1 MSQSG
6 FSISVNIDAI
16 RRLKNALGSEKAV
29 AGIVLG
35 ELARQS
41 NIVAGEIVKDSLS
54 GQRLKRRTGNLAR
67 SVVGKAEMWNG
78 LPAIRLGV
86 FTGPSVA
93 YAGVQE
99 FGTKSYNPSS
109 PYADIR
115 PKGGRKYLAI
125 PTDDGGATTPTGR
138 ARYRSAKDMP
148 GLAFVPGLFTAKVNG
163 VETRGSAALFKGRD
177 VLQVRFEM
185 QAEGLPP
192 DENAELFQARLNRLK
207 KAYLLVRRARI
218 KPKFYLRDGLTRAL
232 PSIVAGLTARLVE
245 EIEKAGNRR

>member
-6 FSISVNIDAI
+6 FSISVNVDAI

-29 AGIVLG
+29 AGIILG

-67 SVVGKAEMWNG
+67 SVVGKADIWNG

-86 FTGPSVA
+86 FSGPAVA

-99 FGTKSYNPSS
+99 YGTKSYNPSS

-138 ARYRSAKDMP
+138 AKYRSARDMP

-163 VETRGSAALFKGRD
+163 VDIRGGAALFKGRD
-177 VLQVRFEM
+177 VLKLRYQM
-185 QAEGLPP
+185 QAQGLPP
-192 DENAELFQARLNRLK
+192 DDNQDLFQSRLNRLK
-207 KAYLLVRRARI
+207 MAYLLVRRARI
-218 KPKFYLRDGLTRAL
+218 KPKFYLRDGLKRAL
-232 PSIVAGLTARLVE
+232 PSIVEGLTARIVN
-245 EIEKAGNRR
+245 EIAKAGNK